1 MRDEER
7 LEMIER
13 LRVGEATLLRAV
25 DGVAEDVAAKSPAAG
40 KWSALQCVEHVVLAE
55 EHMLGLVVAAERS
68 PEPVLNNRL
77 ERAILERGADRTQ
90 KREAPDVAIPSGRF
104 LTLHEAKDV
113 FPNVRE
119 RTIQFVENCHE
130 DVRTL
135 LIEHPVVGR
144 INGYETLLLI
154 AVHSMRHAGQ
164 IEEILR
170 GVG

>member
-1 MRDEER
+1 M
-7 LEMIER
+7 
-13 LRVGEATLLRAV
+13 
-25 DGVAEDVAAKSPAAG
+25 
-40 KWSALQCVEHVVLAE
+40 
-55 EHMLGLVVAAERS
+55 
-68 PEPVLNNRL
+68 
-77 ERAILERGADRTQ
+77 GAF
-90 KREAPDVAIPSGRF
+90 S
-104 LTLHEAKDV
+104 
-113 FPNVRE
+113 NVRE